1 MLWNSK
7 PMEPMDRVVDAG
19 MTNTKDPGV
28 ARCGPKFRGSCTTGY
43 DCWYVQWRLYISWLC
58 TNLCIY
64 ICIIPYIYIHTQETM
79 VNILQYTK
87 NRVLPIYLFFSM
99 TSTATKFL
107 ASKKCGSPS
116 RSGHSSCHMST
127 IVQSPNTLHILQ
139 LSSFVL
145 CDAARC
151 MYITFYV
158 HIYISYIY
166 ILCII

>member
-1 MLWNSK
+1 
-7 PMEPMDRVVDAG
+7 
-19 MTNTKDPGV
+19 MTNLNALILLGK
-28 ARCGPKFRGSCTTGY
+28 RS
-43 DCWYVQWRLYISWLC
+43 LSLS
-58 TNLCIY
+58 LSIY
-64 ICIIPYIYIHTQETM
+64 MYYTIYIHIQETM
-79 VNILQYTK
+79 VKILQYTK

-145 CDAARC
+145 CGAARC

-158 HIYISYIY
+158 HIYIYHIYIMYIY
-166 ILCII
+166 IILYMYIYIYMYIYMYMCVCFIHITTEQR

>member
-1 MLWNSK
+1 MPWFCW
-7 PMEPMDRVVDAG
+7 G
-19 MTNTKDPGV
+19 KD
-28 ARCGPKFRGSCTTGY
+28 
-43 DCWYVQWRLYISWLC
+43 LC
-58 TNLCIY
+58 LSLSIY
-64 ICIIPYIYIHTQETM
+64 MYYTIYIHIQETM
-79 VNILQYTK
+79 VKILQYTK

-145 CDAARC
+145 CGAARC

-158 HIYISYIY
+158 HIYIYHIYIMYIY
-166 ILCII
+166 IYISYYICTYIYMYIYVYVCLFHSHNYGTKIKR

>member
-1 MLWNSK
+1 MPWFCW
-7 PMEPMDRVVDAG
+7 G
-19 MTNTKDPGV
+19 KD
-28 ARCGPKFRGSCTTGY
+28 
-43 DCWYVQWRLYISWLC
+43 LC
-58 TNLCIY
+58 LSLSIY
-64 ICIIPYIYIHTQETM
+64 IYMYYTIYIHIQETM
-79 VNILQYTK
+79 VKILQYTK

-145 CDAARC
+145 CGAARC

-158 HIYISYIY
+158 HIYIYISYIY
-166 ILCII
+166 IMYIYISYYICTYIYVYIYVYVCLFHSHNYGTKIKR